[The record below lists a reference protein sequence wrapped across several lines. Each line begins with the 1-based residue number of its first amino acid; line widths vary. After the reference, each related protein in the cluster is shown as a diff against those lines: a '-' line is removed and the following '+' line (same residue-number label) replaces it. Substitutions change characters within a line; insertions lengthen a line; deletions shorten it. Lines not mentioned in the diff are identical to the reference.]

1 MIRNTPYGKR
11 IQSKIQRE
19 TNDHMS
25 RSAYHHPALVPGGHF
40 YGLPS
45 IHGPPPHQFIGH
57 PGAHHMQPMGDYGN
71 PRGSPYLGGYPQ
83 QHQGPP
89 PPHHAHHPGHP
100 QNGQLGQMH
109 QQQQFA
115 PFPGMGM
122 GAPES
127 GAYGQQMAGGY
138 GGMSNG
144 GFM

>member
-25 RSAYHHPALVPGGHF
+25 RSAYHHPGLVPGGHF

-45 IHGPPPHQFIGH
+45 IHGPPPHQYIQH
-57 PGAHHMQPMGDYGN
+57 PGHHMQPMGDYGN
-71 PRGSPYLGGYPQ
+71 PRGSPYLGGYQ
-83 QHQGPP
+83 SHQGPP
-89 PPHHAHHPGHP
+89 PPHHAHHP
-100 QNGQLGQMH
+100 QNGQIGQMH

-122 GAPES
+122 PAEG
-127 GAYGQQMAGGY
+127 GAYGQMAGNY